1 MADNELTIEDVKAFI
16 DANKEK
22 PEVTEYIM
30 SISIDKPLTSEVVMG
45 YLNTIEG
52 KGLIQPLMDQRVT
65 DAIKTHDIKM
75 KAANE
80 AAIKAGVN
88 AELARLNPTET
99 AEQKMIREL
108 NAKQE
113 EMQKQWEREK
123 LENAIAM
130 EAAKRGVP
138 LELVKDVPY
147 PSLDHF
153 INIATVWEQTKTKE
167 VDKLVNERIAATP
180 PPGSG
185 KPAGDGKIDISK
197 LSREE
202 ILKMEMSGELDK
214 ILKGD

>member
-1 MADNELTIEDVKAFI
+1 MEDSELTLDEVKAFI
-16 DANKEK
+16 EANKEK
-22 PEVTEYIM
+22 PEIVEYVM

-99 AEQKMIREL
+99 PAEKQIREL
-108 NAKQE
+108 QKNQE
-113 EMQKQWEREK
+113 DMKIQWEKEK
-123 LENAIAM
+123 LESAITM

-153 INIATVWEQTKTKE
+153 INVATIWDQVKSKE
-167 VDKLVNERIAATP
+167 VDKLVNERLVAP
-180 PPGSG
+180 PKPGMG
-185 KPAGDGKIDISK
+185 REPEGKIDISK
-197 LSREE
+197 LSDKE
-202 ILKMEMSGELDK
+202 ILAMEMSGELDK
-214 ILKGD
+214 ALRGE

>member
-1 MADNELTIEDVKAFI
+1 MAENELTLEDVKSFI

-30 SISIDKPLTSEVVMG
+30 AISIDKPLTSEVVMG

-108 NAKQE
+108 NKKQE
-113 EMQKQWEREK
+113 EMQTQWEREK
-123 LENAIAM
+123 LESAITM

-153 INIATVWEQTKTKE
+153 INIATVWEQVKSKE
-167 VDKLVNERIAATP
+167 VDKLVNERIASVP

-185 KPAGDGKIDISK
+185 KPPESKFDISK
-197 LSREE
+197 LNKDE
-202 ILKMEMSGELDK
+202 ILKLEMSGELDK
-214 ILKGD
+214 LLKGD